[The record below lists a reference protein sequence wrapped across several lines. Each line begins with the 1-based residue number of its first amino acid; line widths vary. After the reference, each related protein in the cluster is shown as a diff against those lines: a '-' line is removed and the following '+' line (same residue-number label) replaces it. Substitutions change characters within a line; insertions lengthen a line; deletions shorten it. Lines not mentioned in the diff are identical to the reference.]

1 MTNENANDNPISNFD
16 KNKLGIIVN
25 NLSNDTNK
33 TPKNLE
39 AEQGLIGSILFD
51 NTVLETIVDITRD
64 YHFYDPLHKDIFI
77 ACLNLFEKGNIA
89 DPITL
94 NAYLKDRNLT
104 RKQDIS
110 KYLNQ
115 LQDGALSLS
124 SAKNYA
130 VEIKNCYVR
139 RSLIKI
145 SDEII
150 NQSLNPKIEI
160 DPEDQISHA
169 EELLFNLA
177 EIDKTEGGPK
187 DFKSTLQSATKLID
201 EAFKR
206 GTGLPG
212 VDTGFSGLN
221 RFLGGLNKSD
231 LIVLAG
237 RPSMGKTALAT
248 NIAFKAAKID
258 DENEKLPVLFFS
270 LEMSSEQLAQ
280 RILSE
285 QAGIDSHRIRNGSI
299 EDKEFTSLVS
309 AQNEIMN
316 LPFFI
321 DDTPALSIGQIASR
335 SRRIKRTQGLK
346 LIVVDYI
353 QLLQSKNL
361 RNSDSRVQE
370 VSNITRGLKSIAKE
384 LNVPILALS
393 QLSRAVEQREDKKPI
408 LADLRESGSI
418 EQDADIVM
426 FVFREEYYL
435 EKNLPV
441 QRDNETSDAFKD
453 RFLRWESRCNDAQG
467 KAEIIVAK
475 QRHGP
480 TGLIQLQF
488 ESKFTRFLDLIENNN
503 LPDRT
508 L

>member
-1 MTNENANDNPISNFD
+1 MNNGNTNEKSISPFDNKNLNVLVNKVTNDSD
-16 KNKLGIIVN
+16 
-25 NLSNDTNK
+25 K

-39 AEQGLIGSILFD
+39 AEQGLIGSVLFD
-51 NTVLETIVDITRD
+51 NTVLETLVDITKD
-64 YHFYDPLHKDIFI
+64 YHFYDPLHKDIFL
-77 ACLNLFEKGNIA
+77 ACLNLFENGKVA

-94 NAYLKDRNLT
+94 NAYLKDRNLN

-110 KYLNQ
+110 QYLIQ
-115 LQDGALSLS
+115 LQDGALSVS

-130 VEIKNCYVR
+130 EEIKNCYIR

-145 SDEII
+145 SDDII
-150 NQSLNPKIEI
+150 NKSLNPKL
-160 DPEDQISHA
+160 DVLPEDQISYA

-177 EIDKTEGGPK
+177 ETDKTEGGPK

-201 EAFKR
+201 EAYKR

-231 LIVLAG
+231 LVVLAG

-248 NIAFKAAKID
+248 NIAFKASKID
-258 DENEKLPVLFFS
+258 TDKEKLPVLFFS

-299 EDKEFTSLVS
+299 EENEFSSLVS
-309 AQNEIMN
+309 TQNEIMN

-353 QLLQSKNL
+353 QLLQSKNI
-361 RNSDSRVQE
+361 RNFESRVQE

-384 LNVPILALS
+384 LNVPVLALS

-441 QRDNETSDAFKD
+441 QRDNETSEAFKD
-453 RFLRWESRCNDAQG
+453 RFLRWEARCNEAQG

-480 TGLIQLQF
+480 TGLIQVQF
-488 ESKFTRFLDLIENNN
+488 ESKFTRFLDLVENNN